1 MGIFM
6 SRQINEYRPLADLMR
21 DLKLAIENGTFTLKK
36 LDIKDTQHTDAL
48 GKKAAGLKS
57 EEIEQLAMHALEKN
71 KMDFFDLI
79 ANNRFQEI
87 AEKLQVAKLK
97 KEIEAG
103 KAPDLKQDFSCK
115 VSESKIVERTGYMS
129 SSQDQGD
136 SYTRTEIVDRTF
148 PLSDQTKV
156 ALVKHALQQ
165 NKPEVAK
172 QLVVQL
178 STNDLTIFAQD
189 AGLKET
195 VKEETERRQ
204 KEAKKASFMKKL
216 DLLYDAIK
224 VSKSEYEKR
233 EKGIDWFRGD
243 TAKNKK
249 EECIAMLTEIT
260 RLKDLLGNNKNENVA
275 WKLDEKK
282 AVLADKKTL
291 YGYAVNLNNL
301 KDQVEKFVQPPES
314 SAAAAAAAASLK

>member
-148 PLSDQTKV
+148 PLSDQSKV

-243 TAKNKK
+243 TAKNKNVG
-249 EECIAMLTEIT
+249 
-260 RLKDLLGNNKNENVA
+260 RHKNQ
-275 WKLDEKK
+275 L
-282 AVLADKKTL
+282 
-291 YGYAVNLNNL
+291 
-301 KDQVEKFVQPPES
+301 
-314 SAAAAAAAASLK
+314 